1 MHLGLLNTL
10 VHAVAF
16 LLRSFLDWSRPRS
29 RTDDVWSLRIY
40 EPYRIRVSVFVKLA
54 GGRRE
59 CGLCEVF
66 THVSLEDGALW
77 PTLRTSVLGILLNG
91 GEGKGCFGS
100 ICCLALVNVCSFE
113 LRAAVW

>member
-1 MHLGLLNTL
+1 
-10 VHAVAF
+10 
-16 LLRSFLDWSRPRS
+16 
-29 RTDDVWSLRIY
+29 
-40 EPYRIRVSVFVKLA
+40 VSVFVKLV

-59 CGLCEVF
+59 CGLREVF

-77 PTLRTSVLGILLNG
+77 SPLRTSMLGILLNG

-113 LRAAVW
+113 VRDAVW